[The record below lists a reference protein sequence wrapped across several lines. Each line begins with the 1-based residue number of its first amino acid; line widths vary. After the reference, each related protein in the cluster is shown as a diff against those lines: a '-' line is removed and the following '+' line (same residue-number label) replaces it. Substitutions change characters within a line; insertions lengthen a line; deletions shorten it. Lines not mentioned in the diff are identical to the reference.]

1 MAQAPYKR
9 INFFKGF
16 LTTEADWNDAERYH
30 VEKRKLHNRALHAP
44 GIVPGFGDELRVSSR
59 GRGDLSIEVGSG
71 YAIDAQGKTNILLVR
86 VGEKRQGVVGLF
98 QPGLPGEQSPGLS
111 VRFMGIER
119 NAIAQYLI
127 SLYCSLAILTP
138 DAAAVLTDVDVT
150 KYHEYP

>member
-71 YAIDAQGKTNILLVR
+71 YSIDAQGNDI
-86 VGEKRQGVVGLF
+86 
-98 QPGLPGEQSPGLS
+98 
-111 VRFMGIER
+111 
-119 NAIAQYLI
+119 
-127 SLYCSLAILTP
+127 
-138 DAAAVLTDVDVT
+138 VLR
-150 KYHEYP
+150 